1 VGVHLVFH
9 AWAAAPVV
17 EEGRVTGAVFESKE
31 GRLAIRA
38 EVTIDCTGDGDLFHP
53 AGAGRESNIDELA
66 HRLTRRRR
74 RGLKRRAHSPNQRC
88 HCNN

>member
-1 VGVHLVFH
+1 VLGVGVHLVFH

-38 EVTIDCTGDGDLFHP
+38 EVT
-53 AGAGRESNIDELA
+53 N
-66 HRLTRRRR
+66 RLHRRRR
-74 RGLKRRAHSPNQRC
+74 SVSFAPAPAARATSTSSPIG
-88 HCNN
+88 